1 MSLPFVIL
9 GLAFAI
15 ALAWH
20 AVKTRQETFW
30 LWIILIFQ
38 PVGGLAYFVIVVVPS
53 LLGGTAARKARA
65 GAVRALD
72 PGREHREA
80 LAALELTPTVGNR
93 MRLAVAAAGLG
104 RWDEAEAQ
112 YREAAHGVHADDP
125 ALRLGRAR
133 ALIELHRPAEAL
145 PLLEALRSDPDAPAS
160 PDAVLAHARALE
172 AVGNRPAEAE
182 AAYREAYDRMPGF
195 EAIARYAAFLGAQGR
210 RDQGRLLLADI
221 DQRLQRLHGPFAKEA
236 RAWRDLA
243 AAGLR

>member
-9 GLAFAI
+9 GLAAAI
-15 ALAWH
+15 ALAYH
-20 AVKTRQETFW
+20 AVRTRQETFW

-38 PVGGLAYFVIVVVPS
+38 PIGGLAYFAIVLAPS
-53 LLGGTAARKARA
+53 LLKGPAARKARA

-80 LAALELTPTVGNR
+80 RAALELTPTVGNR

-112 YREAAHGVHADDP
+112 YREAAQGVHADDP

-133 ALIELHRPAEAL
+133 ALIELDRPAEAL
-145 PLLEALRSDPDAPAS
+145 PLLEALRADPDEAAS

-172 AVGNRPAEAE
+172 AVGRPAEAE

-195 EAIARYAAFLGAQGR
+195 EAIARYAAFLGGQGR

-221 DQRLQRLHGPFAKEA
+221 DQRLQRLHGPFAREA

-243 AAGLR
+243 AADLR

>member
-9 GLAFAI
+9 GLAVAI
-15 ALAWH
+15 ALAYH
-20 AVKTRQETFW
+20 AVRTRQETFW

-38 PVGGLAYFVIVVVPS
+38 PIGGTAYVAIVLVPS
-53 LLGGTAARKARA
+53 LLKGPGARRARA
-65 GAVRALD
+65 GAVRVLD

-80 LAALELTPTVGNR
+80 LDALELTPTVGNR
-93 MRLAVAAAGLG
+93 MRLASAAASLG

-133 ALIELHRPAEAL
+133 ALIELGRAPEAV
-145 PLLEALRSDPDAPAS
+145 PLLAALRADPDTPAS

-172 AVGNRPAEAE
+172 ATGRPGEAE
-182 AAYREAYDRMPGF
+182 AAYREAYDRLPGF

-221 DQRLQRLHGPFAKEA
+221 DQRLQRLHGPFAREA
-236 RAWRDLA
+236 RAWRELA